1 MAAYD
6 VAVIGGGPG
15 GYSAAIRARQLGLK
29 TALIEDA
36 ELGGTCLNWGC
47 IPTKA
52 LLKQAEVYQLF
63 LRADEFG
70 LRVDKPAVDW
80 DAVIGRSREV
90 AAQLSKGVAYLM
102 QKNQVE
108 VFAGRGRLTP
118 SRQIAVE
125 DAEGEVVAELEA
137 AHVVLATGG
146 RPKSIPGVEF
156 DGERIIA
163 SREAMVVAKQPASLA
178 IIGAGAIGVEFAY
191 FYRAFGSKVLLLE
204 ALPQV
209 LPREDE
215 EIAAGLAES
224 LTQQGIEVV
233 TGVRVEEVKRQKRA
247 VALRYRTSASSVES
261 VGEEQQT
268 RRVDRVLVATGIQG
282 NIEGL
287 GLEVLGIRTRDGAI
301 VVDERMQTSAKGIYA
316 IGDVAGPPLLAHAAS
331 QEGIAAVEFIAGRDR
346 PTLDPRQVPNCIYCQ
361 PQVASVGLSE
371 SQAHEAGYDVKVGRF
386 PFAASGKGQ
395 AAGETEGL
403 VKLVFDARYGEL
415 LGGAIL
421 GAEATE
427 LIAELTL
434 ALRLEATYEELLA
447 TMHAHPTLSEAVME
461 AAGQAF
467 GEAINY

>member
-6 VAVIGGGPG
+6 VVVIGGGPG

-52 LLKQAEVYQLF
+52 LLKQAEVYRLF
-63 LRADEFG
+63 LRAEEFG
-70 LRVDKPAVDW
+70 LRADRPTVDW
-80 DAVIGRSREV
+80 DAVIGRSRQV
-90 AAQLSKGVAYLM
+90 AAQLSKGVASLM
-102 QKNQVE
+102 RKNQVE

-118 SRQIAVE
+118 SRQVAVE
-125 DAEGEVVAELEA
+125 GVEAPLEA
-137 AHVVLATGG
+137 AHVVLATGS

-163 SREAMVVAKQPASLA
+163 SREAMVVAAQPASLA

-204 ALPQV
+204 ALPQI

-224 LTQQGIEVV
+224 LTRQGIEVV
-233 TGVRVEEVKRQKRA
+233 PQARVEDVKRQKRG
-247 VALRYRTSASSVES
+247 VALRYR
-261 VGEEQQT
+261 VGAEEQT
-268 RRVDRVLVATGIQG
+268 RRVEQVLVATGVQG
-282 NIEGL
+282 NIEEL
-287 GLEVLGIRTRDGAI
+287 GLEALGIRTRDGAI

-316 IGDVAGPPLLAHAAS
+316 IGDVAGPPLLAHAAA

-346 PTLDPRQVPNCIYCQ
+346 PVLDPRQVPNCIYCQ

-371 SQAHEAGYDVKVGRF
+371 SQAREAGYDVKVGRF

-403 VKLVFDARYGEL
+403 VKLVFDVRYGEL

-434 ALRLEATYEELLA
+434 ALRLEATYEELLF
-447 TMHAHPTLSEAVME
+447 TMHAHPTLSEAIME